1 MAIWMVRSRMAE
13 VTGPV
18 IAIVL
23 VLCAA
28 FIPVAFLGGLAGELY
43 RQFSVTI
50 TIAVVLRIDF
60 ENRQLMHGGRV

>member
-1 MAIWMVRSRMAE
+1 MQE

-18 IAIVL
+18 VAIVL

-28 FIPVAFLGGLAGELY
+28 FVPIAFLGGLAGELY

-50 TIAVVLRIDF
+50 SIVVVLSFQFPI
-60 ENRQLMHGGRV
+60 E